1 MEFKLIRKI
10 PVATLLRQDWRRIC
24 LEEEGSLTEQDRKW
38 SMGNG

>member
-10 PVATLLRQDWRRIC
+10 SVATLLRKDWRRIC
-24 LEEEGSLTEQDRKW
+24 LEEEESLTEQDRKQ